1 MKMKQSD
8 RVYEDIESSL
18 KRQESTKDKKS
29 KLKSANESERM
40 NLGESDMK
48 EESSHANEER
58 LITLRTRTSPRVL
71 HDAISGLTDAHEKTV
86 REMGLGVL
94 LEMTLNGIPSKIGF
108 YVVDA
113 LDTKKMHLKVHQG
126 VIPISVESVHELLG
140 LPMGGIN
147 LVEVDEEES
156 ERRILNKWREKFGKR
171 KMRPMD
177 LLDAIQK
184 SDEAGFTFN

>member
-1 MKMKQSD
+1 
-8 RVYEDIESSL
+8 
-18 KRQESTKDKKS
+18 
-29 KLKSANESERM
+29 M